1 MIVEIA
7 WTKAELDGLGEGD
20 LTIKVEKQKR
30 NPTMAYHVVFQPLE
44 KEEMV
49 LRTFY
54 HLVGAVRSWRRF
66 CLLSDEITSNKKKAE
81 VENGK

>member
-7 WTKAELDGLGEGD
+7 WTRAELDGLGEGD
-20 LTIKVEKQKR
+20 LTIKVEKKKG
-30 NPTMAYHVVFQPLE
+30 NPTTAYHVVFQPLYE
-44 KEEMV
+44 KEMV

-66 CLLSDEITSNKKKAE
+66 CLLSDEITSNKKKEE
-81 VENGK
+81 VKNGK

>member
-7 WTKAELDGLGEGD
+7 WTKAELDGFGEGD
-20 LTIKVEKQKR
+20 LTIKVEKKKG
-30 NPTMAYHVVFQPLE
+30 NPTTAYHVVFQPLE

-66 CLLSDEITSNKKKAE
+66 CLLSDEITSNKKKLE
-81 VENGK
+81 VKNGK